1 MIRIAIDTMGGDEAP
16 QAPVVGAMMAASEW
30 NDLQLTL
37 VGNERAIT
45 EVYRGKALPDNVSVL
60 HTEEVIEPDDEP
72 VRAVRRK
79 KQSSLVKACMLVKE
93 GEADAAIS
101 SGNTGALMAAGLFS
115 VGRIAG
121 IARPG
126 LAPVFPTVGERGVLV
141 LDVGANMDAKPD
153 HLVQYGLMGSIY
165 AEKVLGIA
173 RPRVGLL
180 NVGTESSKGNELT
193 RATFPL
199 LQQLPL
205 HFVGNVEAR
214 DVISGVCDVLVCDG
228 FSGNILLKSVEG
240 VAGVIFATLKNEMT
254 RNLAS
259 KLAAA
264 VLKPGLSRFK
274 AQMDYTEYGGAPL
287 LGLNG
292 AIIKSHGSSND
303 RAIKNAVR
311 QARKFVKGRVIEQIG
326 ANLKGSG
333 LT

>member
-1 MIRIAIDTMGGDEAP
+1 MIRIAIDVMGGDEAP
-16 QAPVVGAMMAASEW
+16 QAPVVGAMMAAREW
-30 NDLQLTL
+30 SDLQLTL
-37 VGNERAIT
+37 VGNERAIIDFFR
-45 EVYRGKALPDNVSVL
+45 EAIPDNVSVL
-60 HTEEVIEPDDEP
+60 HTEEVIEADDEP

-79 KQSSLVKACMLVKE
+79 KEASLVKACKLVKD

-101 SGNTGALMAAGLFS
+101 SGNTGALMAAGLFT
-115 VGRIAG
+115 VGRISG

-126 LAPVFPTVGERGVLV
+126 LAPIFPTIREHGVLV

-165 AEKVLGIA
+165 VEKVLGIA

-180 NVGTESSKGNELT
+180 NVGTESVKGNELT
-193 RATFPL
+193 RAAFPL
-199 LQQLPL
+199 LQQLPI
-205 HFVGNVEAR
+205 HFIGNVEAR
-214 DVISGVCDVLVCDG
+214 DVIRGVCDVLVCDG

-240 VAGVIFATLKNEMT
+240 VADVIFATLKNEMT
-254 RNLAS
+254 RNLPN
-259 KLAAA
+259 KLAAY

-303 RAIKNAVR
+303 KAIKNAIR
-311 QARKFVKGRVIEQIG
+311 QARKFVQGRVIEQIG
-326 ANLKGSG
+326 VNLKGSG